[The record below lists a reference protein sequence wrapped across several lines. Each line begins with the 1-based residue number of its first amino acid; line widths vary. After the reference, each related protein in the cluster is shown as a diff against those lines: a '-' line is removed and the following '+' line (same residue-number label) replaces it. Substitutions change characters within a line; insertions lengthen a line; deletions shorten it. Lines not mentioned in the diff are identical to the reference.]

1 MSQKLKGKAAV
12 VTGAGRGIGRAI
24 AEALAQEGVSV
35 VVNNRTAAKG
45 GTPSDVPAA
54 DQVVAEIRKKGHK
67 AIANYESV
75 ADFNGAKNIIDSCV
89 KEFGKIDI
97 LVTPAGALR
106 DRMLFKM
113 SEDEWDV
120 VVDSHLKGTF
130 NCMRHAAP
138 YMREQKWGR
147 IITFASHG
155 WLGNV
160 GQPNYS
166 AAKGGIVSLTRTAAL
181 ELGRRGI
188 TVNCILPGAKTRM
201 TADPEVVQGIQ
212 QKHDAG
218 LMSKEDYE
226 AFMAMPG
233 PEYVAPVVLYL
244 CTDEAADVN
253 GNVFKAYGG
262 LVSLYSEPEEIKTI
276 YKAGMWTL
284 DELIDIMPKAVT
296 AGLVN
301 PSPRQEG

>member
-1 MSQKLKGKAAV
+1 MSEKLKGKAAV
-12 VTGAGRGIGRAI
+12 VTGAGRGIGRAM
-24 AEALAQEGVSV
+24 AEALAEEGVSV

-45 GTPSDVPAA
+45 GTPSDIPAA
-54 DQVVAEIRKKGHK
+54 DEVVAEIRKKGHK

-106 DRMLFKM
+106 DRMLHNM

-138 YMREQKWGR
+138 YMREQRWGR
-147 IITFASHG
+147 IITFASQG

-160 GQPNYS
+160 GQVNYS

-201 TADPEVVQGIQ
+201 TANPEVVQGIE

-218 LMSKEDYE
+218 LMSNEDYE
-226 AFMAMPG
+226 AFMGMPG

-244 CTDEAADVN
+244 CTDGAANVN
-253 GNVFKAYGG
+253 GKVFSAHGG
-262 LVSLYSEPEEIKTI
+262 TISLFSEPQKIKNI
-276 YKAGMWTL
+276 DKEGMWTL
-284 DELIDIMPKAVT
+284 DELIEIMPREITK
-296 AGLVN
+296 GLIN
-301 PSPRQEG
+301 PSPPREG

>member
-1 MSQKLKGKAAV
+1 MSDKLKGKAAV

-24 AEALAQEGVSV
+24 AEALAEEGVSV

-45 GTPSDVPAA
+45 GTPSEVPAA
-54 DQVVAEIRKKGHK
+54 DEVVAAIRKKGHK

-75 ADFNGAKNIIDSCV
+75 ADFNGAKNLIDSCV

-97 LVTPAGALR
+97 LVTPAGGLR

-113 SEDEWDV
+113 SEEEWDV

-166 AAKGGIVSLTRTAAL
+166 AAKGGIVAL
-181 ELGRRGI
+181 HGPQHWNSEG
-188 TVNCILPGAKTRM
+188 
-201 TADPEVVQGIQ
+201 EV
-212 QKHDAG
+212 
-218 LMSKEDYE
+218 
-226 AFMAMPG
+226 
-233 PEYVAPVVLYL
+233 
-244 CTDEAADVN
+244 
-253 GNVFKAYGG
+253 
-262 LVSLYSEPEEIKTI
+262 
-276 YKAGMWTL
+276 
-284 DELIDIMPKAVT
+284 
-296 AGLVN
+296 
-301 PSPRQEG
+301 